1 MDDTFLDGQD
11 LGTAYDDCGEVDGD
25 CPAPISINSGPA
37 CSMNLSADLIVGQYL
52 GLERLR
58 GGLLVRNLRRD
69 GVTMSNFYSGGLE
82 TRIASPGIHRKR
94 KVGFGYHRKVA
105 RALRPVT
112 EERPVAGSLGGPVL
126 PWTTVRKARAMVK
139 AYGKVHNLK
148 VAAEQAA
155 IFREKSFVGVN
166 YTKAGAEAWLKF
178 GQDLKRLGKV
188 RSVKCKRWRNRPET
202 IDVRSNF
209 RATLP

>member
-1 MDDTFLDGQD
+1 
-11 LGTAYDDCGEVDGD
+11 
-25 CPAPISINSGPA
+25 
-37 CSMNLSADLIVGQYL
+37 
-52 GLERLR
+52 
-58 GGLLVRNLRRD
+58 
-69 GVTMSNFYSGGLE
+69 
-82 TRIASPGIHRKR
+82 
-94 KVGFGYHRKVA
+94 
-105 RALRPVT
+105 
-112 EERPVAGSLGGPVL
+112 
-126 PWTTVRKARAMVK
+126 VRKARAMVK

-166 YTKAGAEAWLKF
+166 YTKAGAQAWLKF

-202 IDVRSNF
+202 IEVRSNF